1 MHIKLHTHVMW
12 CDGESMINIITSVTN
27 QFNIILNNKLLSQQ
41 QQDAVSLDG
50 VRIDVNV
57 MLYICLVILM
67 SCLLVEFKLWFD

>member
-1 MHIKLHTHVMW
+1 M
-12 CDGESMINIITSVTN
+12 N

-57 MLYICLVILM
+57 MLYTCLVILM
-67 SCLLVEFKLWFD
+67 SCLLVEFKL

>member
-1 MHIKLHTHVMW
+1 MRYDVMW
-12 CDGESMINIITSVTN
+12 CDSESMINIITSVMN
-27 QFNIILNNKLLSQQ
+27 QFNIILNNKLLSQ

-57 MLYICLVILM
+57 MLYIYLVILM